1 MRTANQKS
9 SPVAALSRGAAAARA
24 GCNIETVRY
33 YEQVGLLPAPP
44 RSEGGHRLYQDGL
57 VRRLL
62 FIRRARALGF
72 TLDEIRGLLRLV
84 DGGSFTCAQ
93 VEQLALAQI
102 GEIHRKIADLQK
114 LEAVLRTMAA
124 QCSGSDVPECPIIDA
139 LFAPRDALDPLPRS
153 SDS

>member
-1 MRTANQKS
+1 MRAANRKS
-9 SPVAALSRGAAAARA
+9 STETPLSRGEVAARA

-44 RSEGGHRLYQDGL
+44 RSEGGHRLYREGL

-93 VEQLALAQI
+93 VEQMARDHI
-102 GEIHRKIADLQK
+102 REIRRKIADLRQ
-114 LEAVLRTMAA
+114 LATALQTMAA
-124 QCSGSDVPECPIIDA
+124 QCGGGEVPECPIIDA
-139 LFAPRDALDPLPRS
+139 LFEARDAPYS
-153 SDS
+153 M